1 MESNEVVI
9 ETRNL
14 YYAYEDEKYVLKN
27 INLRIN
33 KGEIIA
39 ILGENGAGK
48 TTLVKHFNGLLK
60 PTKGEV
66 FVLGKN
72 VKDMSVAELSK
83 HVGIVFQNPDHQLF
97 SETVEKEIEFAM
109 VNFGFEKHY
118 IEERIEWA
126 LKLMGLEKYRN
137 RSPYT
142 LSIGERKRLTLATV
156 LSYDPDILIL
166 DEPTAGQDFLQKE
179 KIAELMNLLKHRKKT
194 IIIVTH
200 DIEFIV
206 NRVERV
212 ILLVGGKIIYD
223 GDKRGALTNY
233 KLMKE
238 ARLLPPQVSQISW
251 ILYNLGVKL
260 PKDILYTEELLRE
273 LLRIYKS

>member
-1 MESNEVVI
+1 MKNNEVVI